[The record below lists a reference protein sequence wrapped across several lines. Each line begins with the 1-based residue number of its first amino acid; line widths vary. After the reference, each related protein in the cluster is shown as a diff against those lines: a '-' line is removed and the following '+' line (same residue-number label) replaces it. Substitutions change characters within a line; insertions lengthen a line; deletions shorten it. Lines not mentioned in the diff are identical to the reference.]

1 MAYWVSPC
9 DARLPQHGSE
19 EYTVIVKLII
29 PVLPGADCGMP
40 FVVVA
45 IGSVVDY
52 TSPHRGRLWDA
63 IRGGSNRVSILLR
76 GSVANK
82 AAKQT

>member
-1 MAYWVSPC
+1 MGVRNILVIIF
-9 DARLPQHGSE
+9 DA
-19 EYTVIVKLII
+19 
-29 PVLPGADCGMP
+29 
-40 FVVVA
+40 
-45 IGSVVDY
+45 DY
-52 TSPHRGRLWDA
+52 TSPFGGRLWDA